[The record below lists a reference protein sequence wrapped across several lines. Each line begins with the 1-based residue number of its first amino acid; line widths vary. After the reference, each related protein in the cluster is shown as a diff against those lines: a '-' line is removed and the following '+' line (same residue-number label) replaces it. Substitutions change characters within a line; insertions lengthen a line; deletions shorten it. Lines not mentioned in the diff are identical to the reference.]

1 MCECVCVCVQVCVHD
16 SERRLRVGARRGSA
30 GEALEPPE
38 RAAACV
44 LRRCANVGGLRPLSL
59 RGGGGVLSRE
69 EASVEAEASTQEVP
83 QASEL
88 GIEACEFESLRLR
101 LARVQQELLDSA
113 RLQVDD
119 GCGVLDDLGDR
130 RLAAAFR
137 VRDATEALVRGPRG
151 VERRCTARYDERSV
165 RCIGV
170 ATVPRTDLI
179 LTYLLT

>member
-1 MCECVCVCVQVCVHD
+1 M
-16 SERRLRVGARRGSA
+16 
-30 GEALEPPE
+30 
-38 RAAACV
+38 
-44 LRRCANVGGLRPLSL
+44 
-59 RGGGGVLSRE
+59 LSRE

-88 GIEACEFESLRLR
+88 GIEACELESLRLR

-179 LTYLLT
+179 LTYLLILHSHTHAHLHTHARTHARTHTRTQRQRATSRASACVLM